1 MKTLRTLLFACGA
14 ISGAALFAQE
24 GAPPSTMS
32 TPPPPAPTA
41 APAPEPAPVDGLIH
55 VQKLP
60 TTAQLTSD
68 AEAEGM
74 TITRMEQLTDRI
86 VVTYRYPSGN
96 TRTFAYTTTLPT
108 DPDKEVIGAAPP
120 APAPAPA
127 PSYTVI
133 YTEPAPVYYYPRYVR
148 TYDPYWPSTTF
159 SFGFGR
165 SFGTYGHY
173 GYYGRPHHYPRH
185 HRHHGHHHWRR

>member
-1 MKTLRTLLFACGA
+1 MKTLRNFLLACGA
-14 ISGAALFAQE
+14 ISGAALLAQE
-24 GAPPSTMS
+24 SAPTSPPS
-32 TPPPPAPTA
+32 TPPPPPPA
-41 APAPEPAPVDGLIH
+41 AASVSESVPVDGLIH

-60 TTAQLTSD
+60 TPAQITSD

-74 TITRMEQLTDRI
+74 TVTRMEQLADRI
-86 VVTYRYPSGN
+86 VVTYRYASGN

-108 DPDKEVIGAAPP
+108 DPDKEVAGVAPP
-120 APAPAPA
+120 PAAPA

-148 TYDPYWPSTTF
+148 TYDPYWPATTF

-165 SFGTYGHY
+165 SFGTFGHS
-173 GYYGRPHHYPRH
+173 GYYGRPYPYHRHY
-185 HRHHGHHHWRR
+185 RHHGHHHWRR